1 MIKLLN
7 EEFNEMKKKV
17 CYDNMYS
24 NKAEIQVL
32 KNEIEKLIIKAATE
46 TLENE
51 NTALTKCF
59 TIAVPKIQMHIH
71 PF

>member
-17 CYDNMYS
+17 IFDTIYT
-24 NKAEIQVL
+24 NKAEILVL
-32 KNEIEKLIIKAATE
+32 KNEIEKLIINASIQ

-51 NTALTKCF
+51 NAALAKCF
-59 TIAVPKIQMHIH
+59 TLAVEKIQMHIH